1 MPNKV
6 KYKINKVCDRC
17 EELKQTRYVGNQ
29 VYVCKHCDNRN
40 NIFYDHEDRETLKF
54 KKAV

>member
-1 MPNKV
+1 MPKV